1 MATCGLNLNPRNCR
15 ISALDKPR
23 FDTFGFGTLAL
34 PKMASKI
41 PRETHLGH
49 SDLSAAYLAAI
60 VDSSDDAIIGKDLS
74 GIIRSWN
81 RGAQSIFGYCA
92 KEIIGQPIQILFPA
106 DRLGEENSIQERV
119 HRGEH
124 VAHFETVR
132 RRKDGS
138 DFPASVTISPIRDAN
153 GAVVGASKILRD
165 ISEQRRVQMELC
177 QAKIN
182 LEQVVAERTKALT
195 ERDLLL
201 REVYHRV
208 KNNLQVVDG
217 LLMMRALKIA
227 DPQSREGLMELR
239 YRIFTLGLVHQQLMG
254 SSDLKS
260 FDIGQFL
267 TELSDNIIGGAA
279 DDRVK
284 LTVDACALDVGM
296 DFALPLGLLLT
307 EIVTNS
313 LKHAFPNGEGTILVT
328 LRVDSCGRLALTVAD
343 NGRGYAHGAQRPEK
357 VGSGSSI
364 IKKLVA
370 QLAGELVVRHDAG
383 TVTEILLPFPE
394 KS

>member
-1 MATCGLNLNPRNCR
+1 
-15 ISALDKPR
+15 
-23 FDTFGFGTLAL
+23 
-34 PKMASKI
+34 MASNV
-41 PRETHLGH
+41 PREVHLSH

-60 VDSSDDAIIGKDLS
+60 VDSSDDAIVGKDLS

-81 RGAQSIFGYCA
+81 RGAQAIFGYCA
-92 KEIIGQPIQILFPA
+92 EEIIGQPIQILFPA
-106 DRLGEENSIQERV
+106 DRLDEENSIQERI
-119 HRGEH
+119 HRGDH

-138 DFPASVTISPIRDAN
+138 DFPASVTISPIRGAD

-165 ISEQRRVQMELC
+165 ISEQRRVQMELY
-177 QAKIN
+177 QAKVN
-182 LEQVVAERTKALT
+182 LEQVVVERTKALA

-217 LLMMRALKIA
+217 LLMMRALKIS

-267 TELSDNIIGGAA
+267 TELSDNIICGAA
-279 DDRVK
+279 DDRIK

-313 LKHAFPNGEGTILVT
+313 LKHAFPSGEGTILVT
-328 LRVDSCGRLALTVAD
+328 LRVADHGRVALTVAD
-343 NGRGYAHGAQRPEK
+343 NGRGYPHGALHPEK
-357 VGSGSSI
+357 AGSGSSI

-370 QLAGELVVRHDAG
+370 QLAGEMVVRHDAG
-383 TVTEILLPFPE
+383 SVTEIFLPLPE
-394 KS
+394 QP